1 MTKRIFKSICVA
13 TLVVFITS
21 LMIIMSLLYDHFTQ
35 LQQNDLKIL
44 TANTSHGIEVSGT
57 KYFEEMKLN
66 NYRIT
71 WIDIDGTV
79 LLDSQANAS
88 EMENHGD
95 RQEVEDALKLGY
107 GESTRFSTTLLEKQI
122 YSAQRIADG
131 SIVRISRTRSTS
143 FAFMLQMIQPI
154 AVIAII
160 ALILSL
166 ILASHLSRLIVKPL
180 NSINLDEPLSNEN
193 YEELAP
199 LFTRLEYQRRQINKQ
214 VSELKRRQ
222 DEFEAVTGSMTEG
235 LVLLNSKDTIL
246 SMNKSAMQLLDT
258 NKSCIGQN
266 ILTINRTLALQE
278 LLSKAQNGEKLE
290 KIIELDSGEYQLVA
304 SPVVSNGVT
313 KGVALLIF
321 DVTEKM
327 NAEQRR
333 REFTANVSH
342 ELKTPLH
349 SISGHAELM
358 RSGMVK
364 PEDVNRFTDQI
375 YFEAQRMSEM
385 VDDIIRLSRL
395 DEGTEDMTREEID
408 LMSVA
413 QDVVNSL
420 DSTAKEM
427 DISLDLKGDKAI
439 IHGIPHLIS
448 GVIYNL
454 CDNAIKYNHKAGKV
468 DIRIIDYA
476 DFVTLMIRDTGIG
489 IPESQQSRVFE
500 RFYRSEES
508 HQNKI
513 GGSGLGL
520 SIVKHSVRMHDGSIK
535 LESVLGKG
543 TKITVTFPKQN

>member
-13 TLVVFITS
+13 TIVVFMAS

-35 LQQNDLKIL
+35 MQQDDLKIL
-44 TANTSHGIEVSGT
+44 TANTSRGIEISGAD
-57 KYFEEMKLN
+57 YFEGIKLN

-95 RQEVEDALKLGY
+95 RQEVVDALRLGY

-131 SIVRISRTRSTS
+131 SVVRISRTQSTS
-143 FAFMLQMIQPI
+143 LAFMLQMIQPT
-154 AVIAII
+154 AVIIVI
-160 ALILSL
+160 ALVLSL
-166 ILASHLSRLIVKPL
+166 ILASHLSKLIVKPL
-180 NSINLDEPLSNEN
+180 NSINLDEPLANEN

-222 DEFEAVTGSMTEG
+222 DEFEAITGSMTEG
-235 LVLLNSKDTIL
+235 LVLLNSKDTII
-246 SMNKSAMQLLDT
+246 SINKSAMKLLGTD
-258 NKSCIGQN
+258 KSCIGQN
-266 ILTINRTLALQE
+266 ILTINRTLELQD
-278 LLSKAQNGEKLE
+278 LLRTAQNGEKVE
-290 KIIELDSGEYQLVA
+290 KIIELGSGDYELVA
-304 SPVVSNGVT
+304 SPVVSNGANN
-313 KGVALLIF
+313 GVALLIF

-342 ELKTPLH
+342 ELRTPLH

-364 PEDVNRFTDQI
+364 SEDVARFTDQI
-375 YFEAQRMSEM
+375 YFEAQRLSEM

-420 DSTAKEM
+420 EPTAKEKEIM
-427 DISLDLKGDKAI
+427 VTLQGDKAI
-439 IHGIPHLIS
+439 INGIPHLIS
-448 GVIYNL
+448 GIVYNL
-454 CDNAIKYNHKAGKV
+454 CDNAIRYNKQAGKI
-468 DIRIIDYA
+468 DITITDKADKIILTVA
-476 DFVTLMIRDTGIG
+476 DTGMG
-489 IPESQQSRVFE
+489 IPETQQGRVFE
-500 RFYRSEES
+500 RFYRAEES
-508 HQNKI
+508 HHNKI
-513 GGSGLGL
+513 CGSGLGL
-520 SIVKHSVRMHDGSIK
+520 SIVKHSVRLHNGSIK
-535 LESVLGKG
+535 LDSTVGKG
-543 TKITVTFPKQN
+543 TTITVTFPK